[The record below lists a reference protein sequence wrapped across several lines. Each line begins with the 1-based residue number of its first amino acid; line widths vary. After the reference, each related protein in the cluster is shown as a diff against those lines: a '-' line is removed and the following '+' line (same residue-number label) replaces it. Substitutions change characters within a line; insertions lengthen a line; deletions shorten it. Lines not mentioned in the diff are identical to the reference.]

1 MEDHFS
7 LLTPENRHAASPR
20 FVPDQETVV
29 YFDNP
34 LSTPSGFLMP
44 GPQDMSRNLVKF
56 NLHDAMMQSK
66 SSFQK
71 GVLGKGSY
79 FYLLKGLFKKDSR
92 FLGKQIGLKSTD
104 IAMLNQ
110 SLL

>member
-7 LLTPENRHAASPR
+7 LLTPEDRHAASPR
-20 FVPDQETVV
+20 LASDQNTVV

-34 LSTPSGFLMP
+34 LNTPSGFLMP

-56 NLHDAMMQSK
+56 NLHDAMIQSK

-71 GVLGKGSY
+71 GVLGKMSL
-79 FYLLKGLFKKDSR
+79 FYTQYPIIRNAFIRND
-92 FLGKQIGLKSTD
+92 
-104 IAMLNQ
+104 
-110 SLL
+110 